1 MPRSSALQLIRVHLK
16 RMQKAYELGA
26 VLASI
31 PKLDHGNDGLIFT
44 SMKAKYTIGTDNNM

>member
-1 MPRSSALQLIRVHLK
+1 
-16 RMQKAYELGA
+16 MQKAYELGA
-26 VLASI
+26 VLASV